1 MPDTDFYYNVY
12 GGTHFDDIELYLKR
26 ASLIVECFV
35 IVNVA
40 EWQQRYFDLAVC
52 AQAEYIGTCGGI
64 QPFIDNVSGN
74 VSSLTVGSFSITKSA
89 SQAGGSSGSSGGGLV
104 PCLAALSFLD
114 KGALLG
120 RWIS

>member
-12 GGTHFDDIELYLKR
+12 GGAAFDDIELYLKR
-26 ASLIVECFV
+26 ASHIIECFV

-74 VSSLTVGSFSITKSA
+74 VSSLTVGSFSISKSA
-89 SQAGGSSGSSGGGLV
+89 SSAGGAGASSGGVV
-104 PCLAALSFLD
+104 PCLSALSYLD
-114 KGALLG
+114 RGCLLG

>member
-12 GGTHFDDIELYLKR
+12 GGAAFDDIELYLKR
-26 ASLIVECFV
+26 ASHIIECFV

-40 EWQQRYFDLAVC
+40 DWQQQYFDLAVC
-52 AQAEYIGTCGGI
+52 AQAEYIGNCGGI
-64 QPFIDNVSGN
+64 QPFLDNVSGN

-89 SQAGGSSGSSGGGLV
+89 SQAGGSSVSGGGLV